1 MKSALLTLALLTA
14 GNLAIAQMMQ
24 AYVDGDSGSREM
36 VNRWVCP
43 GSPIRLTEQ
52 QISDFYALILTS
64 TAEISTTVK
73 PPAKQGAE

>member
-1 MKSALLTLALLTA
+1 VAQNNPGLLTA

-36 VNRWVCP
+36 VNRWVGP
-43 GSPIRLTEQ
+43 GSAIKLSEE

-73 PPAKQGAE
+73 PPDQQGAE